1 METAQCE
8 KKKTNQ
14 QQKKKSDQMVCPEK
28 KMHADIYI
36 ARFGWVQETFF

>member
-8 KKKTNQ
+8 KKKQTNN
-14 QQKKKSDQMVCPEK
+14 KKKSDQMVCPEK

-36 ARFGWVQETFF
+36 ARFG